1 MIMLGNNILHIYKRG
16 KQKLSIKDLSSIFIK
31 LIKETV
37 VLKEMDISKR
47 MENFHVKVKADGCSY
62 RK

>member
-1 MIMLGNNILHIYKRG
+1 MIMLGNNVLYIYKRG
-16 KQKLSIKDLSSIFIK
+16 KHKLPVKDLSIK